1 MPTLGERKN
10 PSAGTKVNPG
20 KDAPVHREAAGIV
33 APESLA
39 AESVQ
44 HGGEFAQNR
53 NVQQE
58 GVAGSDLKT
67 QSGREG
73 ARSVGEAPGY
83 VADLPTKDTKGPH
96 GKKIKEG
103 IDEGKAGE
111 KNDGLARALRSEPG
125 SEDDPS
131 RLAEAQMFQ
140 KGSLGAR
147 GAGPRQAHLEGET
160 IYDKLDSETCLRL
173 RHLFDRFHS
182 GIFTFRPEDRS
193 NRVKTYRRH
202 HEDMPVI
209 PEEKSSLRP
218 SRPSD
223 VDSAKHSSA
232 TGSKQEEEAQRDVPR
247 NTDVPSKRE
256 TEAEEMEHQRYGEAQ
271 PQLVPTDMIE
281 TMISAQGRKKE
292 SLNDG

>member
-1 MPTLGERKN
+1 MPTLRERKN
-10 PSAGTKVNPG
+10 PSSGTKVHPG
-20 KDAPVHREAAGIV
+20 KNDPVHREAAGLV

-58 GVAGSDLKT
+58 GVESSDLKS

-73 ARSVGEAPGY
+73 GISSGGKSAGISGGKSAGISGGKSAGVSGGKSAGVSGGKSVSEAPGY
-83 VADLPTKDTKGPH
+83 VADQYIKDTKGPH
-96 GKKIKEG
+96 GKNIKEG
-103 IDEGKAGE
+103 VDEGQTGE

-125 SEDDPS
+125 SEDDPN
-131 RLAEAQMFQ
+131 
-140 KGSLGAR
+140 
-147 GAGPRQAHLEGET
+147 
-160 IYDKLDSETCLRL
+160 
-173 RHLFDRFHS
+173 
-182 GIFTFRPEDRS
+182 RS
-193 NRVKTYRRH
+193 FYGKTY
-202 HEDMPVI
+202 EDMPVI

-218 SRPSD
+218 ARPSD
-223 VDSAKHSSA
+223 VDSGKQSNTS
-232 TGSKQEEEAQRDVPR
+232 GSKQEEEARGNTNR
-247 NTDVPSKRE
+247 NTDVPSE
-256 TEAEEMEHQRYGEAQ
+256 EDVEAEEMEHQRYGEAQ